1 MADLSY
7 RAVEAVPARG
17 RTDWGAIWGGVFC
30 FLAIWSVFGALGLAI
45 FASVANPGTAQPVLN
60 MSVGIAIWMI
70 VLTIISMYVAG
81 LETGRLA
88 AVTTRHDGLIHGL
101 MMFGLSVA
109 GLAVLISIGGSAL
122 SGGTGV
128 NAGGHSPYVFT
139 AVADLGWGGFVALFL
154 GWLAAMFGA
163 STGVSHK
170 AVREVKEI
178 RPAA

>member
-30 FLAIWSVFGALGLAI
+30 FTAIWAVFGALGLAI

-70 VLTIISMYVAG
+70 ILTIIAMYVAG
-81 LETGRLA
+81 VETGRLA
-88 AVTTRHDGLIHGL
+88 AVATRHDGLVHGL
-101 MMFGLSVA
+101 VMFGLSVV
-109 GLAVLISIGGSAL
+109 GMAVLASIGGSAL

-128 NAGGHSPYVFT
+128 NAAGHSPYIFT
-139 AVADLGWGGFVALFL
+139 VVADLGWGGFVALFL
-154 GWLAAMFGA
+154 GWLAAMYGA

-170 AVREVKEI
+170 VTHEVKEI